1 MKFNR
6 RTTLAGAGALI
17 AGACVPLQQDTSG
30 RLTAKLRLIEVGSGG
45 TLGVMLLN
53 TADGQAIGHNSGERF
68 AMCSTF
74 KASLAAL
81 ALDRAAKGALDLDKV
96 LHWRES
102 DLQSYAPFAKE
113 RLATGAT
120 IRELARAAQ
129 VLSDNTAANL
139 VLDAVGGPSALTQ
152 FWRSLGD
159 DVSRLDNIEPLLNV
173 VLPGRLE
180 NTTTPDAMARTL
192 AKILF
197 GGGVVPQAAQT
208 LQQWM
213 RETQTGT
220 KKVRAGLPAEWAAGD
235 KTGFSGSPPGMQ
247 GVSADIGFAIPS
259 DGAPI
264 VFATYHRATT
274 VGPPSPMA
282 DAAMAQVGGVIRQ
295 FAGD

>member
-6 RTTLAGAGALI
+6 RITLAGAGALI
-17 AGACVPLQQDTSG
+17 AGACVPVHQDTSG
-30 RLTAKLRLIEVGSGG
+30 RLAAKLRLIEVSSGG
-45 TLGVMLLN
+45 TLGAMMLN
-53 TADGQAIGHNSGERF
+53 TADGQAIGHNTGERF

-74 KASLAAL
+74 KASLAAV
-81 ALDRAAKGALDLDKV
+81 ALDRAAKGTLNLDKV
-96 LHWRES
+96 LRWRDS
-102 DLQSYAPFAKE
+102 DLQSHAPFAKE
-113 RLATGAT
+113 RLASGAT

-139 VLDAVGGPSALTQ
+139 VLDAIGGPAALTQ

-173 VLPGRLE
+173 VLPGTVE

-197 GGGVVPQAAQT
+197 GGGVAPQAAQT

-220 KKVRAGLPAEWAAGD
+220 KKVRAGLPDDWMAGD
-235 KTGFSGSPPGMQ
+235 KTGFSGSSPGMQ
-247 GVSADIGFAIPS
+247 GVSADIGFAIPV

-282 DAAMAQVGGVIRQ
+282 DAAMAQVGGVIRR
-295 FAGD
+295 FAGV

>member
-17 AGACVPLQQDTSG
+17 AGACVPVQRDTSG
-30 RLTAKLRLIEVGSGG
+30 RLAAKLRLIEVNSGG
-45 TLGVMLLN
+45 TLGAMVLN
-53 TADGQAIGHNSGERF
+53 TADGQSIAHNADERF

-81 ALDRAAKGALDLDKV
+81 ALDRAAKDMLDLDKA
-96 LHWRES
+96 LHWRDS
-102 DLQSYAPFAKE
+102 DLQSYAPFARE

-120 IRELARAAQ
+120 IRDLARAAQ

-139 VLDAVGGPSALTQ
+139 VLDAIGGPTALTQ

-173 VLPGRLE
+173 VLPGTME
-180 NTTTPDAMARTL
+180 NTTTPAAMARTL

-197 GGGVVPQAAQT
+197 DGGIAPQAAQT

-213 RETQTGT
+213 RETQTGA
-220 KKVRAGLPAEWAAGD
+220 KKVRAGLPGNWVAGD
-235 KTGFSGSPPGMQ
+235 KTGFSGSPPGMH
-247 GVSADIGFAIPS
+247 GISADIGFAIPV

-282 DAAMAQVGGVIRQ
+282 DAAMAQVGSVIRQ
-295 FAGD
+295 LAGP